1 VFAALI
7 IIGVL
12 AALAAVQWLLTR
24 HDRRRFPPPGTVVN
38 GLHVRNLGTGQPAVV
53 FESGLANSS
62 LSWSLIQPEI
72 AKLTATYSYDRA
84 GIGWSE
90 VSRAGRSLPEMSANL
105 HKVLDTLQVPRPF
118 ILVGHSFGGLIARFY
133 ANSFSGELSG
143 LVLIDPAT
151 PEEWMSPNRRQ
162 SWRLRRAVFFTRAAG
177 VLACFG
183 IVRFGL
189 WLLLL
194 RKKDSPGP
202 ISRFSTTLQRIR
214 FEVRKIPPDVLPFV
228 RAHWSR
234 PRFYWAMAAYIQAL
248 PMCARAV
255 SACLLPKQLPI
266 TVLSGAHQ
274 PSERLAEH
282 QALATRHVMATAS
295 AHFIHLDQPE
305 LVVQAI
311 HEMLQCSSSARSN

>member
-1 VFAALI
+1 VALI
-7 IIGVL
+7 VAGVL
-12 AALAAVQWLLTR
+12 TALAAIQLLLTG

-38 GLHVRNLGTGQPAVV
+38 GLHVMNLGAGQPPVV
-53 FESGLANSS
+53 FESGIANSS
-62 LSWSLIQPEI
+62 LSWSLIQPQI
-72 AKLTATYSYDRA
+72 AKLTGTYSYDRA
-84 GIGWSE
+84 GIGWSDA
-90 VSRAGRSLPEMSANL
+90 SRGPCSMQEITTNL
-105 HKVLDTLQVPRPF
+105 HAMLDGLQVPKPI

-133 ANSFSGELSG
+133 ANSFPGEIAG

-151 PEEWMSPNRRQ
+151 PEEWMSPNWQQR
-162 SWRLRRAVFFTRAAG
+162 WRLRRAVFFTRAAG

-214 FEVRKIPPDVLPFV
+214 FEVRKIPREVLPFI

-248 PMCARAV
+248 PSCARAV
-255 SACLLPKQLPI
+255 SRCRLTEQLPI

-274 PSERLAEH
+274 PSERVAEH
-282 QALATRHVMATAS
+282 RALATRHVMATAS
-295 AHFIHLDQPE
+295 AHFIHFDQPE

-311 HEMLQCSSSARSN
+311 HEMLQRSFSARST